1 MRREIEKHMRVS
13 SAACENEQS
22 SASGLARGRV
32 ESTGNTVPFFVSS
45 PAAAELVKPM
55 AGSVCAGQTD
65 SLEMHDPALVDP
77 AMCAPVFPESQVEE
91 SEGLHTGV
99 LGVDEMHASALH
111 LELFQKPR

>member
-1 MRREIEKHMRVS
+1 MRVS

-65 SLEMHDPALVDP
+65 SLEMHDPALEDP
-77 AMCAPVFPESQVEE
+77 AMCAPVFQN
-91 SEGLHTGV
+91 
-99 LGVDEMHASALH
+99 
-111 LELFQKPR
+111 PR